1 MYLQGTRNAEHVFF
15 ETCEYVRVSVTV
27 QTSSLRSR
35 RYNEHQ
41 LQLLREVV
49 RMRDIQKLT
58 FRAIARKLNDK
69 GLVSPRGKQLSE
81 ELVFSMY
88 KKRPA
93 G

>member
-27 QTSSLRSR
+27 KTSSLRSR

-41 LQLLREVV
+41 LQLLREVM
-49 RMRDIQKLT
+49 RMRDVLKLT
-58 FRAIARKLNDK
+58 FRTIAQKLNDK

-81 ELVFSMY
+81 ELVFSIY
-88 KKRPA
+88 KKRPT